1 MRVADR
7 GTWRDLVARGTSRW
21 EAAGVGERGMDVL
34 VMWRLRSP
42 RAKVGGG
49 RSSNTVFFLMPPT
62 PYFTRVFPSFCR
74 SCGSWSILQMEIFFF
89 KP

>member
-49 RSSNTVFFLMPPT
+49 RSSNTVFFFNASNT
-62 PYFTRVFPSFCR
+62 VFY
-74 SCGSWSILQMEIFFF
+74 SCFSLFLS
-89 KP
+89 